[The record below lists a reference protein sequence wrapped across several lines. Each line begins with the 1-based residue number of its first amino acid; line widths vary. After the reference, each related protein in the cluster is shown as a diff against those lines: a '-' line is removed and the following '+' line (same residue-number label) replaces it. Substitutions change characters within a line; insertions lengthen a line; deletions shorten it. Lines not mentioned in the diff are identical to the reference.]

1 MRKSGVNLLILPA
14 VNHLLASI
22 MAGHSSNFD
31 WSNLASVLDP
41 GSRIPGDVVFKIV
54 DQEDKVVA
62 SFAAHRFVMLLY
74 MHRPSPSD
82 NMTLK

>member
-1 MRKSGVNLLILPA
+1 MRKAGVNLNLLILPA
-14 VNHLLASI
+14 VNHLLVS

-54 DQEDKVVA
+54 DQGDKVVA
-62 SFAAHRFVMLLY
+62 SFAAHRFVMLL
-74 MHRPSPSD
+74 SCIVLLLL
-82 NMTLK
+82 TI

>member
-1 MRKSGVNLLILPA
+1 MRKAGVNLNLLILPA
-14 VNHLLASI
+14 VNHLSAST

-62 SFAAHRFVMLLY
+62 SFAAHRFVMLL
-74 MHRPSPSD
+74 SCIVLLLL
-82 NMTLK
+82 TI